1 MDWCV
6 LSPMYGARGERVIT
20 IRVSSPLG
28 PGPLLLLLFGNL
40 SVVIFFLRLF
50 ESSVCKSI
58 YSLTFSS

>member
-1 MDWCV
+1 MEPEGKG
-6 LSPMYGARGERVIT
+6 LLQLGFRHH
-20 IRVSSPLG
+20 G

-50 ESSVCKSI
+50 ESPVCKSI